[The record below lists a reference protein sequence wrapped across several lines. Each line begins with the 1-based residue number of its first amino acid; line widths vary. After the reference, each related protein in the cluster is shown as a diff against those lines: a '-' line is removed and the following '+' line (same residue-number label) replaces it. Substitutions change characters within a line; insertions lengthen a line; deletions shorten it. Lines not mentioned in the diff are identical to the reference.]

1 MKKKFSRIAWLI
13 SSLGTLLIGLIAC
26 QTQISHTVSTP
37 DTPSGPSTGQVG
49 ETLTFSTGGANCSQ
63 GHPVEYRFDWGDGTY
78 SSWSSNPT
86 ASHSWTAAGT
96 YQVRTQAR
104 CSLDQSVISA
114 WSSAKSV
121 TITAVSKLQILSWQL
136 LPYDNMFMPWVIR
149 GYAKNVS
156 GKTLRYA
163 EVRGQFYDANNVLLC
178 SWFDNVTDLAPD
190 VVWEFNIYCM
200 CTDVCNRVHHAT
212 VTVGSCW

>member
-1 MKKKFSRIAWLI
+1 MVKRVLRIAGLV
-13 SSLGTLLIGLIAC
+13 SGLGVLLMGLVSC
-26 QTQISHTVSTP
+26 QTQVPHTVSTP

-49 ETLTFSTGGANCSQ
+49 EILSFTTGGASCSQ
-63 GHPVEYRFDWGDGTY
+63 GHPLEYRFDWGDGTY
-78 SSWSSNPT
+78 SSWSSTPT

-96 YQVRTQAR
+96 YQVKAQAR
-104 CSLDQSVISA
+104 CSLDRSVVSS
-114 WSSAKSV
+114 WSSGKSV
-121 TITAVSKLQILSWQL
+121 TIAAASKLQILNYQL
-136 LPYDNMFMPWVIR
+136 LPYDNPFMPWVIR

-178 SWFDNVTDLAPD
+178 TWLDNVTDLAPD
-190 VVWEFNIYCM
+190 IVWEFNIYCI

-212 VTVGSCW
+212 VTVGFCW